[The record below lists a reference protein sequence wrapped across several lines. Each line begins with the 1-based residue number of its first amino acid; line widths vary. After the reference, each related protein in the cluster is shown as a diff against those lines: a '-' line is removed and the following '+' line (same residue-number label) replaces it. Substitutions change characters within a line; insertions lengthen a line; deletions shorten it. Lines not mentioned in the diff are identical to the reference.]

1 MVVLILPGLSDATR
15 TTLQFI
21 DTLICF
27 FFMLDFIGNLRR
39 AKVKRQ
45 YFLKE
50 GGWLDLLGS
59 IPSIPAFPWTAVLRL
74 ARLGRL
80 ARILRFLKT
89 GNKEEMWAEFKA
101 NRAESALYVT
111 IFVAIVVIT
120 VSAVV
125 VLQAEGRA
133 DDPNIVTGGDAFW
146 WAFVTI
152 TTVGYGDRYPTTGLG
167 RFLALI
173 LMVVGVG
180 IFGVLT
186 SYLSSAFISSDEDE
200 DVKSSA
206 DVDLYGELQFLRQEN
221 EEIKTSLADIT
232 DLLRKKDA

>member
-1 MVVLILPGLSDATR
+1 
-15 TTLQFI
+15 
-21 DTLICF
+21 
-27 FFMLDFIGNLRR
+27 MLDFIGNLRR

-45 YFLKE
+45 YIVHE

-80 ARILRFLKT
+80 ARILRFLRA

-111 IFVAIVVIT
+111 AFVAIVVIS
-120 VSAVV
+120 VLAVV
-125 VLQAEGRA
+125 VLNAEARA
-133 DDPNIVTGGDAFW
+133 DDPNILTGGEAFW

-152 TTVGYGDRYPTTGLG
+152 TTVGYGDYYQTSTWG
-167 RFLALI
+167 RFMALI

-186 SYLSSAFISSDEDE
+186 SYLSSAFIGPAEEEDAN
-200 DVKSSA
+200 SFSQA
-206 DVDLYGELQFLRQEN
+206 DLQAELQSLRQEN
-221 EEIKTSLADIT
+221 AEIKTSLSELSDM
-232 DLLRKKDA
+232 LRNNDAK